1 MKQSFYRM
9 FIELTNNRLSS
20 GFLRWFSKSRISKLM
35 IKPYVNAFKLNM
47 EESLNDLKSFPTLHS
62 LFTRELKE
70 DARKITTIEDEVA
83 CPVDGVLES
92 HGLINE
98 DIQFIVK
105 GKTYSIIDMLG
116 SKGVADKYNQG
127 YYMVLY
133 LSPSHYHRIHFPVD
147 GEVTSHFELG
157 SKSYP
162 VNQAGLKYGKDPLSK
177 NFRVI
182 SEIKNK
188 VNNKYIA
195 MIKVGAMF
203 VNTIVVTNKEKEI
216 IKGNEAGYF
225 SFGSTVVLL
234 FEKDS
239 FEPDKTL
246 KSGQAI
252 IVGQPLGKLH

>member
-1 MKQSFYRM
+1 M

-20 GFLRWFSKSRISKLM
+20 GFLRWFSTSRVSKLM
-35 IKPYVNAFKLNM
+35 IKPYVKAFNLNM
-47 EESLNDLKSFPTLHS
+47 EESLNEVKSFPTLHA
-62 LFTRELKE
+62 LFTRELKK
-70 DARKITTIEDEVA
+70 DVRTIAANENEIA
-83 CPVDGVLES
+83 CPVDGKLES
-92 HGLINE
+92 YGLIE
-98 DIQFIVK
+98 KDIQFIVK

-116 SKGVADKYNQG
+116 SKELADKYNQG

-133 LSPSHYHRIHFPVD
+133 LSPSHYHRIHSPIE
-147 GEVTSHFELG
+147 GEVTSLFELG

-177 NFRVI
+177 NYRVI
-182 SEIKNK
+182 SEVRCK
-188 VNNKYIA
+188 VNNKFMA

-216 IKGNEAGYF
+216 NKGEEVGYF

-239 FEPDKTL
+239 FEPDNNL

-252 IVGQPLGKLH
+252 IVGQPLGKLL